1 MGLSAFGRL
10 VAQRCFELG
19 IIPDI
24 SHASEQTAEDMI
36 NIAIETGKPLIASHS
51 NAFSV
56 YSHSRNLRDK
66 HFKAIRDMGGLV
78 GFSLCRSHLADSD
91 SVGIDDLMKHIEH
104 YLSLGGENTL
114 SLGCDLDGTD
124 LPDGFCDIRD
134 VMKIADCMAQ
144 NNYSDELIN
153 KVFWK
158 NAKIFIENNI
168 H

>member
-1 MGLSAFGRL
+1 MGLSEFGQL
-10 VAQRCFELG
+10 VAKKCFELG
-19 IIPDI
+19 IVPDI

-36 NIAIETGKPLIASHS
+36 NIAIDAGKPLIASHS
-51 NAFSV
+51 NSFSV
-56 YSHSRNLRDK
+56 YDHSRNLRDK
-66 HFKAIRDMGGLV
+66 HFKAICDMGGLV
-78 GFSLCRSHLADSD
+78 GLSLCRSHLANSD
-91 SVGIDDLMKHIEH
+91 IVGINAVMKHIDY

-124 LPDGFCDIRD
+124 LPDGFYDIRD

-158 NAKIFIENNI
+158 NAKTFIENNI